1 MRPLVVIV
9 AFAATLSLAGTAVA
23 AGPLKAVFKPATPAP
38 KVTVKWP
45 YTLTVTSGGK
55 PARGLLTATLV
66 DPLGLSHQVLDD
78 ALKPIRKRAFNGV
91 FSDKILFPAEAKG
104 FTLTIKFAVT
114 VGSAKTVTV
123 VRVTPK

>member
-1 MRPLVVIV
+1 MRPLVAIV
-9 AFAATLSLAGTAVA
+9 TFAAALSLAGSAAA

-45 YTLTVTSGGK
+45 YTLTVTAGGK

-66 DPLGLSHQVLDD
+66 DPLGMSHQVLDD
-78 ALKPIRKRAFNGV
+78 ALKPIRKRAFNGA

-114 VGSAKTVTV
+114 VGAAKTVTV
-123 VRVTPK
+123 VRVTPR

>member
-1 MRPLVVIV
+1 MRPFVALVTL
-9 AFAATLSLAGTAVA
+9 AATLSLAGTAAA

-55 PARGLLTATLV
+55 PAKGLLTATLV
-66 DPLGLSHQVLDD
+66 DPIGMSHQVMDD
-78 ALKPIRKRAFNGV
+78 ALRPIKRRAFRGV

-104 FTLTIKFAVT
+104 YPLTIKFAVT
-114 VGSAKTVTV
+114 VGTAKTVTV

>member
-1 MRPLVVIV
+1 MRLLVTLVIL
-9 AFAATLSLAGTAVA
+9 AASLSLGGTAVA

-45 YTLTVTSGGK
+45 YTLTVTMGGK
-55 PARGLLTATLV
+55 PAKGLLTATLV
-66 DPLGLSHQVLDD
+66 DPLGMSHQVMDD
-78 ALKPIRKRAFNGV
+78 AVKPIKQRAFNGV

-104 FTLTIKFAVT
+104 FTLTIKFAVI
-114 VGSAKTVTV
+114 VGAEKTVTV

>member
-1 MRPLVVIV
+1 MRPFVALVTL
-9 AFAATLSLAGTAVA
+9 AATLSLAGTAVA

-55 PARGLLTATLV
+55 PAKGLLTATLV
-66 DPLGLSHQVLDD
+66 DPIGMSHQVLDD
-78 ALKPIRKRAFNGV
+78 ALRPIKRRAFRGV

-104 FTLTIKFAVT
+104 YPLTIKFAVT
-114 VGSAKTVTV
+114 VGTAKTVTV

>member
-1 MRPLVVIV
+1 MRPLV
-9 AFAATLSLAGTAVA
+9 ALAAITAALSLAGSAVA
-23 AGPLKAVFKPATPAP
+23 AGPLKAVFKPETPAP

-55 PARGLLTATLV
+55 PAKGLLTATLV
-66 DPLGLSHQVLDD
+66 DPLGMSHQVMDD
-78 ALKPIRKRAFNGV
+78 ALKPIKSRAFNGV

-114 VGSAKTVTV
+114 VGAAKTVTV

>member
-1 MRPLVVIV
+1 MRPLVAIV
-9 AFAATLSLAGTAVA
+9 TFAAALSLAGSAAA
-23 AGPLKAVFKPATPAP
+23 AGSLRAVFKPATPAP

-45 YTLTVTSGGK
+45 YTLTVTAGGK

-66 DPLGLSHQVLDD
+66 DPLGMSHQVLDD
-78 ALKPIRKRAFNGV
+78 ALKPIRKRAFNSV
-91 FSDKILFPAEAKG
+91 FSDKILFPVEAKG

-114 VGSAKTVTV
+114 VGAAKTVTV